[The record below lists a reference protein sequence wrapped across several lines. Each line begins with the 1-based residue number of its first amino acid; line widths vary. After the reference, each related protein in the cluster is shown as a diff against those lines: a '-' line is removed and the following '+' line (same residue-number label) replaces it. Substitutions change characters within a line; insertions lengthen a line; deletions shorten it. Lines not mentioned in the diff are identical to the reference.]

1 MGRGYAPDELAVR
14 LKISRAALYRVEKG
28 DITKIGLLNAIAS
41 ELEVSLPTLLGVGL
55 EYISNVL
62 TFFER
67 MRQTE
72 EGCSRIIG
80 LFSPVSYLLTSR
92 AYDKV
97 LADVLIE
104 AISAGSDAD
113 ALVQTVDR
121 LLHILRRRKET
132 YQRERPQIVS
142 IVSSLDLERLLR
154 DGLEGRSDLPPG
166 MVAHRRRM
174 ALQEVRH
181 IVGLLRSQ
189 AIGIQIGVARE
200 PIPATSFQVVRNGGT
215 STLTVSP
222 FRLGQQPNIQNGV
235 GIVTSAPEAVDL
247 HEGIA
252 RRLWE
257 SSLKSIEAADHL
269 EKLIARFGI
278 VPARKPRNIS
288 LKSENRLDN
297 ET

>member
-1 MGRGYAPDELAVR
+1 MGRGYAPEELADR
-14 LKISRAALYRVEKG
+14 LGISRAALYRVEKG
-28 DITKIGLLNAIAS
+28 YITKIGLLNAIAS

-72 EGCSRIIG
+72 EGCARIIG

-104 AISAGSDAD
+104 AISAGPDKD

-121 LLHILRRRKET
+121 LLNILRRRKET

-181 IVGLLRSQ
+181 IVGLLRAQ

-200 PIPATSFQVVRNGGT
+200 PIPATSFQVVRKGGT

-235 GIVTSAPEAVDL
+235 GMVTSAPEAVDL

-269 EKLIARFGI
+269 ETLIARFGI
-278 VPARKPRNIS
+278 VPACKPRNIG
-288 LKSENRLDN
+288 LKSETRLDI